1 MSTTWKQDGKAAFDK
16 GWSVFEKL
24 GGPVNRLSN
33 KMGCEAFCPTTLDQE
48 CDKSARILKAFCGL
62 CAPYSPLPQFSNTNT
77 AEDGFYT
84 EQPSSP
90 GSSTGPKNKPKV
102 LVKIPRKV
110 IQNCVGLAIFT
121 VMRTGMWISGAG
133 GSGVLIARKEDGSWS
148 PPSGLLV
155 HTLGVGFMAGID
167 IYDCVVVI
175 NNRSALDA
183 FSKVRVSLGG
193 EVSVVAGPLG
203 AGGILESEISKDRRP
218 VFSYVKS
225 RGLYAGAQLDG
236 TVIVE
241 RNDENARFYGAEL
254 PIGDI
259 LSGNVRNIPRE
270 TSGLMHVLREID
282 GNAPADRIPEAASVP
297 RLSDWEIQQ
306 MDEALA
312 RKLQME
318 DFQQAP
324 DHGEPS
330 STNSLYDPPAP
341 SPAESRAPAESS
353 TLQSPTQGTPPL
365 PPRQASVNGDSE
377 KSKLG

>member
-1 MSTTWKQDGKAAFDK
+1 MSTTWTKTKQDGKAVFDK

-33 KMGCEAFCPTTLDQE
+33 KMGCEAFCPMTLDHE

-62 CAPYSPLPQFSNTNT
+62 YPISSSSQLSNTNPT
-77 AEDGFYT
+77 EDGFYR
-84 EQPSSP
+84 EQSSSP
-90 GSSTGPKNKPKV
+90 GPSTGPKGKPRV

-193 EVSVVAGPLG
+193 EVSMVAGPLG
-203 AGGILESEISKDRRP
+203 AGAILESEVTKDRRP

-254 PIGDI
+254 SIGDI
-259 LSGNVRNIPRE
+259 LKGKME
-270 TSGLMHVLREID
+270 TVPQETRVLVDVLREID
-282 GNAPADRIPEAASVP
+282 GNEVADRVPELARVP
-297 RLSDWEIQQ
+297 TVSDWEIQK
-306 MDEALA
+306 MDEELA
-312 RKLQME
+312 RQLQME
-318 DFQQAP
+318 EDSHQP
-324 DHGEPS
+324 PSYEEPE
-330 STNSLYDPPAP
+330 STNSLYGTP
-341 SPAESRAPAESS
+341 SPAESRVPAGSLS
-353 TLQSPTQGTPPL
+353 LHPPTQGSPAL
-365 PPRQASVNGDSE
+365 PPRPGSLNG
-377 KSKLG
+377 